1 MSESATMLCYCPHCG
16 KKSQISQVRTPGGV
30 DDDGGWVLKCS
41 GCANPFRQ
49 HVGRDI
55 QMSRVI
61 WGASVLETY
70 DDNVAGSRNHA
81 LEKYRLSESLHF
93 AESAVILGV
102 VRARSVHK
110 VGYGHNCN
118 WAAA

>member
-1 MSESATMLCYCPHCG
+1 MSESATMLSYCPHCG
-16 KKSQISQVRTPGGV
+16 NKIQISQVRTHGGV

-61 WGASVLETY
+61 WGASVLATY

-81 LEKYRLSESLHF
+81 LEKYGLSENPKKEIAKKL
-93 AESAVILGV
+93 V
-102 VRARSVHK
+102 ARRKKSGK
-110 VGYGHNCN
+110 KTKKSK
-118 WAAA
+118 AIKRKQ